1 MNTPTINAE
10 HTRALLSQHCSTYP
24 GLQTEDI
31 FKYLYHSAFGCD
43 HLVSNEAAALHYIQA
58 EYAAQGDR
66 APDLI
71 EPLDGAY
78 VRVHLGVLQ
87 GGLRPQTL
95 ARLFCLS
102 AQKEA
107 QGTAQLEKGLEIAQQ
122 MIADGTLPLDGK
134 AFAAQADAWR
144 TAGFPALHHSDAF
157 REAYRPAYRV
167 IAKQYASILPL
178 LTEIDKKRASGST
191 IVAIEGGSASGK
203 STLAEALRQIYN
215 CNLFH
220 TDDFFLQPAQRTQAR
235 LAEVGGNLDRE
246 RFQEEIVLPLL
257 AGNPVCY
264 RRFDCATQ
272 TLGEP
277 ITVPHAELTVV
288 EGAYSMHPAF
298 GHYYH
303 LSVFLDVEPALQQE
317 RIEIRNTPRL
327 AKRFFGEWIPM
338 ENAYFAQMRAK
349 DRADL
354 ILHVQA

>member
-1 MNTPTINAE
+1 MNTPTTNAE
-10 HTRALLSQHCSTYP
+10 RTHALLSKHYNTYP

-43 HLVSNEAAALHYIQA
+43 HLVTNEAAALHYIQA
-58 EYAAQGDR
+58 EYAAQGNR

-102 AQKEA
+102 AQKESG
-107 QGTAQLEKGLEIAQQ
+107 GTEQLEKGLEIAQQ
-122 MIADGTLPLDGK
+122 MIGEGTLPLDGK
-134 AFAAQADAWR
+134 AFAAQANAWR
-144 TAGFPALHHSDAF
+144 TAGFPALHHSAAF

-167 IAKQYASILPL
+167 IAKQYAAILPL
-178 LTEIDKKRASGST
+178 LTEIDKRMANGNT
-191 IVAIEGGSASGK
+191 VLAIEGGSASGK
-203 STLAEALRQIYN
+203 TTLAGTLQKIYD
-215 CNLFH
+215 CSLFH
-220 TDDFFLQPAQRTQAR
+220 TDDFFLRPKQRTQAR

-246 RFQEEIVLPLL
+246 RFQEEIVQPLL

-277 ITVPHAELTVV
+277 ITVPHAALTIV
-288 EGAYSMHPAF
+288 EGAYSLHPAL
-298 GHYYH
+298 GQYYH
-303 LSVFLDVEPALQQE
+303 LSVLLDVDPALQQE
-317 RIEIRNTPRL
+317 RIRMRNAPWL
-327 AKRFFGEWIPM
+327 AKRFFEEWIPM
-338 ENAYFAQMRAK
+338 ENEYFAKTGVGARV
-349 DRADL
+349 DL
-354 ILHVQA
+354 RFEVR